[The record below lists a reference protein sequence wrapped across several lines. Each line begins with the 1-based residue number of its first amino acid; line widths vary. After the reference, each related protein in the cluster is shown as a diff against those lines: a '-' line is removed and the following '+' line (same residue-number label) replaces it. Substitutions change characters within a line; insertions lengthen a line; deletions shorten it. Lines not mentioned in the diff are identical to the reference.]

1 MNLINMARH
10 NQERFEILEL
20 NIQDPIPFQKG
31 KKTENNE
38 NTDKLMLIVPS

>member
-20 NIQDPIPFQKG
+20 NIQDPITFQKG

-38 NTDKLMLIVPS
+38 NTGKLMLIVPS